1 MAITKPYTFQAGTKA
16 RAGEVNQDFDILYSE
31 VNRIGTEILNID
43 VDIQDILSS
52 KADVNGNATQRF
64 QMANPEASYDG
75 VNKTF
80 LENSISNIKEY
91 ISGYIITKDTENTII
106 VSPGSCYDSN
116 FATIMISTGNITKE
130 NATQSPDT
138 TYYVHAIS
146 DNTGRQVDIL
156 ISTQSI
162 EPALPYGYTL
172 YRQIG
177 RYITN
182 SDSNINEIMY
192 YGKDSNLPSGIAS
205 LTQSYINGNSGYIIF
220 SNGFHIEWGTTESVD
235 GGVTIPITFL
245 KPFTTSAYTVAG
257 SMSSPQSA
265 GDKSNCWRSQDLTQT
280 GFTLV
285 SQFEGWNGPGVIRWL
300 VVGF

>member
-64 QMANPEASYDG
+64 QMAIPEASYDG

-80 LENSISNIKEY
+80 LENAISNIKEY
-91 ISGYIITKDTENTII
+91 ISGYIITKDSDNTII

-116 FATIMISTGNITKE
+116 FATIIISTGNITKE
-130 NATQSPDT
+130 NTTQSPDT
-138 TYYVHAIS
+138 TYYVHAIA

-156 ISTQSI
+156 ISTQSNS
-162 EPALPYGYTL
+162 PALPYGYTI

-177 RYITN
+177 KFTTN
-182 SDSNINEIMY
+182 DDGNIDTIYY
-192 YGKDSNLPSGIAS
+192 YGVEPNQPSATSVVIK
-205 LTQSYINGNSGYIIF
+205 TYINGASGYRLW
-220 SNGFHIEWGTTESVD
+220 SDGYKEQWGTYTESGD
-235 GGVTIPITFL
+235 NNGPVTLMLEYSNTNYFVSAQFTGAYSRERGDFNYSQEGPAINNRT
-245 KPFTTSAYTVAG
+245 TTSFNVVT
-257 SMSSPQSA
+257 
-265 GDKSNCWRSQDLTQT
+265 
-280 GFTLV
+280 
-285 SQFEGWNGPGVIRWL
+285 WNGWHGIWYAC
-300 VVGF
+300 GY